1 MGKMGE
7 KNSARNRSVPLNRLS
22 FGFFCFTFFFYT
34 HTCTN
39 LFTRQKISLDTQT
52 KKKMGQMAEDVEDA
66 RHARFD
72 AEEVTKKKRKEKT
85 NTSKMRVTLA
95 LMPRR

>member
-1 MGKMGE
+1 
-7 KNSARNRSVPLNRLS
+7 
-22 FGFFCFTFFFYT
+22 
-34 HTCTN
+34 
-39 LFTRQKISLDTQT
+39 
-52 KKKMGQMAEDVEDA
+52 MGQMAGDVEDA

-72 AEEVTKKKRKEKT
+72 AEEVTKKKKKEKEKT